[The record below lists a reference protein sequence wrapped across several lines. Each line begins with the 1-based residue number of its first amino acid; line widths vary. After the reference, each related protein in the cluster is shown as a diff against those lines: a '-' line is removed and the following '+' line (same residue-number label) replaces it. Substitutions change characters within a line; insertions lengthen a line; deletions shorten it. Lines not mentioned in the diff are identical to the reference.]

1 MLYSNVIVA
10 WMEATQTFEIFGF
23 LILLVT
29 AAIFTAKL
37 CRFENKTDKYTWIII
52 GLLFTSCKY
61 FSMKITAEEE
71 GCTIQLENNR

>member
-1 MLYSNVIVA
+1 MMLYFNVIAA

-61 FSMKITAEEE
+61 LSRKIRAGRE
-71 GCTIQLENNR
+71 GGTIQ